1 MSVYWSSSGLRFVMS
16 VKNVPGLCTYWTI
29 FWQDGAVSLA
39 KTFVNDTPMRR
50 NATEVGSKPVKSLPI
65 LIVFGR
71 LGRRVGGVV
80 VAPSRASPIAWSR
93 QPGRAVPWR

>member
-1 MSVYWSSSGLRFVMS
+1 MP
-16 VKNVPGLCTYWTI
+16 VKNVSGLCTYLMI
-29 FWQDGAVSLA
+29 LWQGVAVSLA

-50 NATEVGSKPVKSLPI
+50 SATAVGSKPVKSLPI

-71 LGRRVGGVV
+71 RGRRTFVVLVGGVV